1 MITPRKFVQHLRDR
15 IRLNKKSFILYSIL
29 RTLVIFDAVR
39 SLLKG
44 RYENFALCL
53 LALVLFLMP
62 AFFEEKL
69 KVKVPP
75 LFEIIIY
82 IYIYASWILGEVNN
96 YYTRIP
102 GWDTMLHTLNGFLCA
117 AIGFALVDIMNR
129 RVKEI
134 NLTPGYLALVA
145 FCFSMTI
152 GVVWEF
158 IEFTVDS
165 FFQLDMQKD
174 FIVSSISSVT
184 LDPNHSQVP
193 YKISDITQTIIETGD
208 GQRHVIMG
216 GYLDIGLIDTMKDL
230 IVNFIGAFVFSLL
243 GYFYEKK
250 LQNHEK
256 ETQATNIA
264 GQLMLQ
270 TLSDEELEQQE
281 KEIRER
287 EDMIA
292 KEKFERKS
300 KNAVWLAEYRMRQE
314 IKDEVEEGLEKRAEK
329 RAEKKAEKKS
339 DKVSGKKQGRKA
351 KRKKK

>member
-82 IYIYASWILGEVNN
+82 IFIYASWILGEVNN

-193 YKISDITQTIIETGD
+193 YKS
-208 GQRHVIMG
+208 
-216 GYLDIGLIDTMKDL
+216 LIDTMKDL